1 MSPATKRSDQES
13 AELKAVVWLI
23 FCNESGQPRTGDVQR
38 KMTLLMEESF
48 ARVEVRERLA
58 AIGTRA

>member
-1 MSPATKRSDQES
+1 MSPATKRNDQES
-13 AELKAVVWLI
+13 AEVKALVWLI
-23 FCNESGQPRTGDVQR
+23 FCNESGQPRTPDARR
-38 KMTLLMEESF
+38 KMTLQMEESF